1 MESDRHSLNRDL
13 GEPARIGA
21 DRFWSVLCASRDVD
35 IPSGSEK
42 LQTAGKSQGLAACSP
57 GQADG
62 RLNLKK
68 VRVFP
73 KLVPHETKQEANHP
87 NLFLFC
93 ESSSGTAQFR
103 ATGGGDLECTV
114 ERIAGLLAM
123 QCLVRGQNPAEFQVL
138 VPAEQSL
145 VARLI
150 SRTEELLQEGRAI
163 ACPTTLSARQREVLD
178 AVVSNRANKEIAS
191 RLNITVRTVKFH
203 VSSLLSKFGV
213 ETRAELARRAA
224 GFMRPTL
231 LENETRTPAQG
242 NKGNRSLVPEQ
253 AMQKTALAIANGSRS
268 LRFPGRVLT
277 A

>member
-1 MESDRHSLNRDL
+1 M
-13 GEPARIGA
+13 
-21 DRFWSVLCASRDVD
+21 
-35 IPSGSEK
+35 
-42 LQTAGKSQGLAACSP
+42 
-57 GQADG
+57 
-62 RLNLKK
+62 KK

-73 KLVPHETKQEANHP
+73 KIVPSEKKHEANHP

-103 ATGGGDLECTV
+103 ATGGPDLECTV

-123 QCLVRGQNPAEFQVL
+123 QCLVRGTDPTAFQVL
-138 VPAEQSL
+138 VPADESL
-145 VARLI
+145 VARLVA
-150 SRTEELLQEGRAI
+150 RTEELLQEGRAI
-163 ACPTTLSARQREVLD
+163 ACPTALSARQREVLD

-191 RLNITVRTVKFH
+191 HLNITVRTVKFH

-231 LENETRTPAQG
+231 LENEARTMDRSG
-242 NKGNRSLVPEQ
+242 KGHRNLVPEQ
-253 AMQKTALAIANGSRS
+253 AMEKPALAIANGSRS
-268 LRFPGRVLT
+268 VRFPGRVLT

>member
-1 MESDRHSLNRDL
+1 
-13 GEPARIGA
+13 
-21 DRFWSVLCASRDVD
+21 VLCASRDVD
-35 IPSGSEK
+35 IPSGKEK
-42 LQTAGKSQGLAACSP
+42 LQIAGKSQGLAACNP

-73 KLVPHETKQEANHP
+73 KLVSHEDKQETNHP

-123 QCLVRGQNPAEFQVL
+123 QCLVRGQSPADFQVL

-150 SRTEELLQEGRAI
+150 SRTEELLKEGRAI
-163 ACPTTLSARQREVLD
+163 ACPTSLSARQREVLD
-178 AVVSNRANKEIAS
+178 AVVGNRANKEIAS

-213 ETRAELARRAA
+213 ETRSELARRAA

-231 LENETRTPAQG
+231 LENETRTPAPSS
-242 NKGNRSLVPEQ
+242 KGGRNLVPEQ

-268 LRFPGRVLT
+268 VRFPGRILT

>member
-1 MESDRHSLNRDL
+1 M
-13 GEPARIGA
+13 
-21 DRFWSVLCASRDVD
+21 
-35 IPSGSEK
+35 
-42 LQTAGKSQGLAACSP
+42 
-57 GQADG
+57 
-62 RLNLKK
+62 
-68 VRVFP
+68 
-73 KLVPHETKQEANHP
+73 
-87 NLFLFC
+87 
-93 ESSSGTAQFR
+93 
-103 ATGGGDLECTV
+103 

-138 VPAEQSL
+138 VPAEESL

-150 SRTEELLQEGRAI
+150 SRTEELLKEGRAI
-163 ACPTTLSARQREVLD
+163 ACPTSLSARQREVLD

-224 GFMRPTL
+224 GFMRPML
-231 LENETRTPAQG
+231 LENEARTPAQV
-242 NKGNRSLVPEQ
+242 NKGGRNLVSEQ

-268 LRFPGRVLT
+268 VRFPGRILT

>member
-1 MESDRHSLNRDL
+1 M
-13 GEPARIGA
+13 
-21 DRFWSVLCASRDVD
+21 
-35 IPSGSEK
+35 
-42 LQTAGKSQGLAACSP
+42 
-57 GQADG
+57 
-62 RLNLKK
+62 KK

-73 KLVPHETKQEANHP
+73 KLVPRENKREANHP

-103 ATGGGDLECTV
+103 ATGGADLECTV

-123 QCLVRGQNPAEFQVL
+123 QCLVRGQNPGEFQVL

-150 SRTEELLQEGRAI
+150 SRTEELLKEGRAI
-163 ACPTTLSARQREVLD
+163 ACPTSLSARQREVLD
-178 AVVSNRANKEIAS
+178 AVVGNRANKEIAS

-213 ETRAELARRAA
+213 DTRAELARRAA

-231 LENETRTPAQG
+231 LENEARDQAQST
-242 NKGNRSLVPEQ
+242 KGNRGLVPEQ

-268 LRFPGRVLT
+268 MRFPGRILT